1 MLDPNSSIWLPI
13 ISFLVFL
20 VLTALAA
27 AAETTLT
34 SLNRAQLKELISHGV
49 SRSTA
54 VESLLDDPRRSMVTL
69 LILNGVGLIGSA
81 SAATL
86 LALRLA
92 GQGWLGLVFL
102 LIVALFVIALAQIVP
117 KAWAAG
123 RPDQVAALVAGPV
136 DLTGTLL
143 YPIVRLY
150 DLLAQGVGRLADGD
164 AQPVDWELM
173 SEEELRLMVEAGEEQ
188 GFIEEEEK
196 EMIAGIF
203 ELGDTLARE
212 VMVPRISIVAVEA
225 GTSLLEALDTA
236 IEAGHSRIPVY
247 RENIDHIIGILYAKD
262 LLIYLRD
269 GLTETPLSEVVRE
282 PYFIPESKHVDDLL
296 QELQQRKVHIAIV
309 VDEYGGTA
317 GLVTIEDLIEEIVG
331 EIQDE
336 YDREEPFMEQISEDE
351 IIFNARF
358 DLDDVN
364 RLMSLDLPTEHGDTL
379 GGLVFSE
386 LGKIPAQGEKIRVNG
401 VTIEVL
407 SVVGRR
413 IKKVRVVKDYT
424 DGTPTSVAPE
434 VADGADLQEPGNQN
448 HGSMVEDAAA

>member
-1 MLDPNSSIWLPI
+1 MIAPSNSIWYPAA
-13 ISFLVFL
+13 SLVFFL
-20 VLTALAA
+20 ILTALAA

-69 LILNGVGLIGSA
+69 LILNAVGLIGSA
-81 SAATL
+81 SAATF
-86 LALRLA
+86 LALHLTRR
-92 GQGWLGLVFL
+92 GWLEFVFL
-102 LIVALFVIALAQIVP
+102 LAFSLLLIALAQIVP
-117 KAWAAG
+117 KSWAAG
-123 RPDQVAALVAGPV
+123 RPEQVAGRIAGPV
-136 DLTGTLL
+136 DFMSTLL
-143 YPIVRLY
+143 WPIVRLY
-150 DLLAQGVGRLADGD
+150 DLLARTIGRLADGN

-173 SEEELRLMVEAGEEQ
+173 SEEELRLLVEASEEQ
-188 GFIEEEEK
+188 GLIEEEER
-196 EMIAGIF
+196 EMIASIF

-225 GTSLLEALDTA
+225 ETSLLEALDTT

-247 RENIDHIIGILYAKD
+247 RENIDNIIGILYAKD

-269 GLTETPLSEVVRE
+269 GLSETPLSEVVRE
-282 PYFIPESKHVDDLL
+282 PYYIPESKLVDELL
-296 QELQQRKVHIAIV
+296 QELQERKVHIAIV

-351 IIFNARF
+351 IIFNARV

-364 RLMSLDLPTEHGDTL
+364 RMMLLDLPTEHGDTL
-379 GGLVFSE
+379 GGLVFGQ
-386 LGKIPAQGEKIRVNG
+386 LGKIPAQGEKVRVNG

-413 IKKVRVVKDYT
+413 IKKVRVIRNRPLDAEAEDEAVELDQSQSKNRD
-424 DGTPTSVAPE
+424 P
-434 VADGADLQEPGNQN
+434 
-448 HGSMVEDAAA
+448 HSMIEDAAA